1 MIKGEIIM
9 IDKRNWKALIG
20 MKSNDG
26 YGSDTIIKSANNGI
40 IGVSLTSEDSD
51 KPSYITM
58 YSPLLGIHAYATEL
72 PRVLNFLHGLGFNKK
87 EIIHKIKPHFRK
99 STIG

>member
-1 MIKGEIIM
+1 M

-26 YGSDTIIKSANNGI
+26 NGSDTIIKSVNNGI

-51 KPSYITM
+51 KPSNVTIH
-58 YSPLLGIHAYATEL
+58 SPLLGVHAYAGEL

-87 EIIHKIKPHFRK
+87 EILRKIKPHLKK
-99 STIG
+99 SILG